1 MQQLID
7 GNLREYIQICET
19 KSDPEVQG
27 KLGEMC
33 HLLLGHV
40 RHIRHIRCQKV
51 SPQNN
56 VTVTPFLLLLI
67 LQLSHF

>member
-7 GNLREYIQICET
+7 CNLREYIQICET

-27 KLGEMC
+27 KLGEIC
-33 HLLLGHV
+33 HLHLGHV
-40 RHIRHIRCQKV
+40 RRILDVKRSV
-51 SPQNN
+51 QNN
-56 VTVTPFLLLLI
+56 VTVTLFLQLLI